1 MSLRFSYDAVPAYNA
16 FWVGP
21 EVECG
26 GAGGGS
32 SGLVGGREDWLARSA
47 GSVAGLKRQPFG
59 RARVGK
65 PILLLA
71 ALVQQHDLI
80 PTVVEAHR
88 HRVALYGGGR
98 TGVQGPECAQRP
110 GSPALIFQHP
120 TDHRTAGQLKPSS
133 CRERTSGT
141 STPAVRSR
149 GWRKFFRGRSCQ
161 RTEAARVDPDGAD
174 SIRWAGSILADKGG
188 FRPVD
193 LGHAASGE

>member
-80 PTVVEAHR
+80 PIVVEAHR

-141 STPAVRSR
+141 STPAVRFAWLAEVLSR
-149 GWRKFFRGRSCQ
+149 EELSTYRRGAGRSSW
-161 RTEAARVDPDGAD
+161 RSLDP
-174 SIRWAGSILADKGG
+174 AGWIYPCRQGRIQAGDNLPTTG
-188 FRPVD
+188 
-193 LGHAASGE
+193 